1 MIAPKLQKTPRWA
14 PTLDGRPFVTWG
26 VFYGKQNA
34 IEHGRLRVESI
45 DRHRIGAARVWVAF
59 E

>member
-14 PTLDGRPFVTWG
+14 PVVDGRVDLALG